1 MGSEPTRLCW
11 APSRDEKGFIDWENF
26 GSAFLHAT
34 SDGIAVFDTT
44 YQAVTSND
52 LCRKAL
58 GIFPGTPL
66 LSILPELSEKAR
78 TVARTK
84 RPIHEVVIKQE
95 ERRFSVGVHP
105 VLRNQELL
113 GILFIFRE
121 VTNLDAV
128 TIKMEY
134 YQQLSDELDSLIES
148 SNDGLWICDGNG
160 DVMRLNPASERL
172 SGIKAEDVI
181 GRNMKEIVAEGYI
194 NKSVTL
200 EVLKTGK
207 RISIFQK
214 TRNGKSLF
222 LTGTP
227 IFDSETGQI
236 LRVVVNERDIT
247 EITTLQGELKKQ
259 EALNYQYKRDL
270 LEMQI
275 EKTDFKQ
282 IIAKSAN
289 YVTTL
294 QKAIKLGSVDSTV
307 LILGESGTGKSIL
320 ANLIHK
326 YSARADE
333 ALIKLNCGAIPESL
347 VESELFGYEKGAFT
361 GAQKSG
367 KPGKFEMADKG
378 TLFLDEIGELPLS
391 SQVKLLGF
399 LEDGRVCRVGGT
411 VSKTLDVRI
420 IAATNQDLKKMIRN
434 NSFRRDLYY
443 RLNVVP
449 LVIPPL
455 REREACILSLLNH
468 YVEQFSLKYKKK
480 RAVTLLPEV
489 VDVLLLYAYP
499 GNVRELI
506 NICERLVVLSSN
518 GTMSYTDLPASVLS
532 KVGESKSDTH
542 LLGKGLTLQEMIE
555 GLEKKVLE
563 KTMKKYRTQDRTA
576 KVLGLNQS
584 TVARKLKKYAI
595 DV

>member
-1 MGSEPTRLCW
+1 M
-11 APSRDEKGFIDWENF
+11 
-26 GSAFLHAT
+26 
-34 SDGIAVFDTT
+34 
-44 YQAVTSND
+44 
-52 LCRKAL
+52 
-58 GIFPGTPL
+58 
-66 LSILPELSEKAR
+66 
-78 TVARTK
+78 
-84 RPIHEVVIKQE
+84 
-95 ERRFSVGVHP
+95 
-105 VLRNQELL
+105 
-113 GILFIFRE
+113 
-121 VTNLDAV
+121 
-128 TIKMEY
+128 
-134 YQQLSDELDSLIES
+134 
-148 SNDGLWICDGNG
+148 
-160 DVMRLNPASERL
+160 
-172 SGIKAEDVI
+172 
-181 GRNMKEIVAEGYI
+181 
-194 NKSVTL
+194 
-200 EVLKTGK
+200 
-207 RISIFQK
+207 
-214 TRNGKSLF
+214 
-222 LTGTP
+222 
-227 IFDSETGQI
+227 
-236 LRVVVNERDIT
+236 
-247 EITTLQGELKKQ
+247 
-259 EALNYQYKRDL
+259 
-270 LEMQI
+270 
-275 EKTDFKQ
+275 
-282 IIAKSAN
+282 
-289 YVTTL
+289 
-294 QKAIKLGSVDSTV
+294 
-307 LILGESGTGKSIL
+307 
-320 ANLIHK
+320 
-326 YSARADE
+326 
-333 ALIKLNCGAIPESL
+333 
-347 VESELFGYEKGAFT
+347 
-361 GAQKSG
+361 
-367 KPGKFEMADKG
+367 
-378 TLFLDEIGELPLS
+378 
-391 SQVKLLGF
+391 
-399 LEDGRVCRVGGT
+399 CRVGGT